1 MMDFDTWVNS
11 ENSHEGYYED
21 LSTRPAPERKDW
33 LATDVKR
40 AVSDYSRMV
49 RLADRD
55 EDEEFCLE
63 MATRRIAHLGIPRA
77 VAHTGDLD
85 KVRAY
90 IVERDHDDALTDDA
104 RRERA
109 ALVAELTETEPEQ
122 ADEPEDTAETAQPAQ
137 CAAITRRG
145 TQCLRRGH
153 HDGLCWQHG
162 RIRDASAQESD
173 VATVTD
179 LASEYGMTVQAVA
192 VAIGDASLTEHDGV
206 DGATARGILSRAIRA
221 TARH

>member
-11 ENSHEGYYED
+11 EDSHEGYYED
-21 LSTRPAPERKDW
+21 LSIRPAPERKDW
-33 LATDVKR
+33 LATDIKR

-109 ALVAELTETEPEQ
+109 ALEAELTETEPEQ

-162 RIRDASAQESD
+162 RIRDAAAQDSD
-173 VATVTD
+173 VITVAD
-179 LASEYGMTVQAVA
+179 LASEYGMTVQAVT
-192 VAIGDASLTEHDGV
+192 DALGEPTLAGSDGV
-206 DGATARGILSRAIRA
+206 DADQARDMLACA
-221 TARH
+221 